1 MKVKVYNAIKE
12 GGFVF
17 RTFTKEVTSQTLN
30 DFSNPPLTITTPH
43 TPYSS
48 VLPVCQLISLL

>member
-17 RTFTKEVTSQTLN
+17 RIYQSFKVR
-30 DFSNPPLTITTPH
+30 
-43 TPYSS
+43 
-48 VLPVCQLISLL
+48 VLSALVNLLIYINLCFLFGKSERFR

>member
-17 RTFTKEVTSQTLN
+17 RTVTTKVTSQTRKR
-30 DFSNPPLTITTPH
+30 
-43 TPYSS
+43 
-48 VLPVCQLISLL
+48 

>member
-17 RTFTKEVTSQTLN
+17 YDSHDKSHFANTQTLN
-30 DFSNPPLTITTPH
+30 KIPNPP
-43 TPYSS
+43 S
-48 VLPVCQLISLL
+48 